1 MSTFSEEKRTNK
13 STDVRRFFYSRG
25 DRNEIKNLTLQY
37 WKGEA
42 DEVIERARLASENTF
57 VFTHRWDM
65 ERCETP
71 VTFPNEIDWTFQFQD
86 DFEWT
91 VNLNRARFMAELGQ
105 AYWLTG
111 EESFAS
117 HYIRLMK
124 DWIRQNPLSEEEILE
139 SRSRHYNV
147 KDTWRKLDSGI
158 RICNWIKGYFC
169 VRESEIWGEAEE
181 ELFKEAL
188 ALHGH
193 YLSIAYTPHD
203 QQSNWGFLETNGL
216 FQIALLFP
224 HIEGSAQWMELAL
237 ERMGVMCQLQV
248 FEDGMHNEQ
257 SPMYHHEVL
266 HCLFETVLLARKNQ
280 WSIPDIM
287 EDTLNRMFTA
297 SLSFVKPSGYQPMT
311 SDSDHTD
318 IRDVLSRGA
327 LLNERSDLKH
337 QGYDVLDFEGIWY
350 YGKNGF
356 DVYEELEATEPDF
369 CSTHLEQSGYSI
381 MRNGWSPDDH
391 YLLFDGGHMDMIRAH
406 GHDDFLHY
414 DLVVHGSDMIIDPGR
429 YTYKENEHRQ
439 YFKES
444 FQHNTCSV
452 DDCSI
457 STYLD
462 SWHWEDVAQPLNRYW
477 RGDKEYDYVQS
488 GHDGYMRLEDPVQ
501 VMRQILFVKPHYW
514 LLVDSFKSKHVHD
527 FAQHFHF
534 AEHAALTNDSSKRK
548 IQVKGGE
555 GGHLDMTYLQNVSLT
570 QEDCWI
576 SRDYN
581 QKLKSTKVV
590 ARQKGSGQTTFV
602 TVLNPYR
609 DDEHPDMEIHEVD
622 VYNTRSEK
630 MSKGEVTAFEVKRGE
645 ESEVVLFSHDGPKSF
660 QFEETQMTGEVL
672 LIKRSCDGEER
683 FIIKV

>member
-1 MSTFSEEKRTNK
+1 MPTDEKRNHP
-13 STDVRRFFYSRG
+13 STDVRRFFYSRE
-25 DRNEIKNLTLQY
+25 DRNEIRDLTLQY

-111 EESFAS
+111 EEGFAS

-124 DWIRQNPLSEEEILE
+124 DWIRQNPLTEEEILE
-139 SRSRHYNV
+139 SRPRHYNV

-169 VRESEIWGEAEE
+169 VRESEEWGGAQEK
-181 ELFKEAL
+181 LFEEAL
-188 ALHGH
+188 ALHGK
-193 YLSIAYTPHD
+193 YLSIAYTAHD

-224 HIEGSAQWMELAL
+224 QLEGSDQWMQLAV
-237 ERMGVMCQLQV
+237 ERMAAMCHLQV

-266 HCLFETVLLARKNQ
+266 HCLFETVLLAGKNQ
-280 WSIPDIM
+280 RSIPDIM
-287 EDTLNRMFTA
+287 EDALNRMFTA

-318 IRDVLSRGA
+318 IRDVLSRGS
-327 LLNERSDLKH
+327 LLYERVDLKH
-337 QGYDVLDFEGIWY
+337 QGYDVLDYEGIWY
-350 YGKNGF
+350 YGKKGF
-356 DVYEELEATEPDF
+356 DVYERLEAAEPDF
-369 CSTHLEQSGYSI
+369 QSTHLEQSGYSI
-381 MRNGWSPDDH
+381 MRSGWSPDNH
-391 YLLFDGGHMDMIRAH
+391 YLLFDGGHMDIIRAH
-406 GHDDFLHY
+406 GHDDFLHF
-414 DLVVHGSDMIIDPGR
+414 DLIVHGLDMIIDPGR
-429 YTYKENEHRQ
+429 YTYKEDEYRQ

-452 DDCSI
+452 DGRSI

-462 SWHWEDVAQPLNRYW
+462 SWHWEDVAQPVDSFW
-477 RGDKEYDYVQS
+477 RGNKEFDYVQS
-488 GHDGYMRLEDPVQ
+488 GHNGYLRLEDPVQ
-501 VMRQILFVKPHYW
+501 VKRQILFVKPHYW
-514 LLVDSFKSKHVHD
+514 VLVDTFKSKHVHE

-534 AEHAALTNDSSKRK
+534 AEHTSLHYDSSKRR
-548 IQVKGGE
+548 IQIHGGE
-555 GGHLDMTYLQNVSLT
+555 GGHLDMTYLQGVSMT

-581 QKLKSTKVV
+581 QKSKSMKMVN
-590 ARQKGSGQTTFV
+590 RQKGSGQTTFAAI
-602 TVLNPYR
+602 LNPYR
-609 DDEHPDMEIHEVD
+609 DEENPDMEILELD

-630 MSKGEVTAFEVKRGE
+630 MSKDEVTAFEVKRGE
-645 ESEVVLFSHDGPKSF
+645 ESEVLLFSHDGPKSF
-660 QFEETQMTGEVL
+660 QFAGTQMTGDVL
-672 LIKRSCDGEER
+672 LVKRSSDAEDQL
-683 FIIKV
+683 IVKV